1 MKKVILILSLTLLF
15 EGGFAQDLGKRIWL
29 SGQARNVL
37 FFDQFEGAANDTVT
51 PTRQNSGHTM
61 VDLAANIQPNKNTF
75 IHGMVRI
82 RNDYG
87 GFWSGGVTFD
97 VCQLYLKGIIANS
110 IRYQVGDI
118 NYKLSPYTLRNPEH
132 DLENAF
138 LDYTDIYREILD
150 YDLFYDFQNSWRQ
163 QGAAVD
169 FALQFEKVISELQF
183 SGFISRQNPSNFSTV
198 NERLYTGGNITAVQS
213 KYLSV
218 GLNYVNMFDLL
229 GTAVD
234 STVMSNPVITATYEA
249 KYDQDDYKV
258 TLMGEL
264 GNSSMIIRNDTNA
277 PDLSDYFFDLGAA
290 LDYKPFGAKL
300 KIRYKNVGP
309 QFFSPGAQTR
319 RMNYSAIPLSYNRY
333 GNTQQLRSIGLMDV
347 LRDASIYQTTL
358 RTGLMSY
365 NPAYGNATPY
375 GEATPNRQGIIADL
389 SQKDKKQR
397 WDATATLGM
406 LNEIVG
412 TGTNELKSYTY
423 YNAKANAYVDKF
435 ISNWDKQ
442 IKVSASFWSETTD
455 RKGAFEFEN
464 VNLQNQSIDVGLD
477 FEFMKDGFLM
487 ASYRDLS
494 SVGNDYMAVRDG
506 YQDVVNYTAMVNDMS
521 ETLVIVGARYKF
533 SKKSTLS
540 ILWSDYTADFK
551 DGINDSYGMNSLAIL
566 FNMKF

>member
-1 MKKVILILSLTLLF
+1 MKKVILILSLILLF
-15 EGGFAQDLGKRIWL
+15 EGGFTQDLGKRIWL

-37 FFDQFEGAANDTVT
+37 FFDQFEGAGNDTVT

-97 VCQLYLKGIIANS
+97 VRQLYLKGIIANS

-169 FALQFEKVISELQF
+169 FALQFKKVISELQF

-213 KYLSV
+213 KYLRV

-290 LDYKPFGAKL
+290 LDYKPFGAQL

-389 SQKDKKQR
+389 SQKDEKKR

-423 YNAKANAYVDKF
+423 YNAKANVYVDKF

-521 ETLVIVGARYKF
+521 ETLVILGARYKF

-551 DGINDSYGMNSLAIL
+551 DGVNDSYGMNSLAIL